1 LGVLTVDIQRFLAL
15 SWEDAQMQIDIK
27 KLLTV
32 ALPITLSLVLA
43 FVLGSQSGNGSNSS
57 DSQSV
62 AFSAT
67 GYSQVVPDAIKL
79 SVTATVIK
87 KSSALALSDLAKTS
101 DKVRE
106 VLTANQIAAEDFS
119 STNLSL
125 IPEYSY
131 GLTGTRSFIG
141 YRASQNFEITIKDS
155 ENAGVVI
162 DKLVEVGRD
171 NLQIGSISSFLLDPS
186 SALEEAR
193 ADAMKQARAKAE
205 SYANL
210 ADLKLGRILSI
221 NENSDQSPQP
231 MALAKSDSAAGTSF
245 DMGTQKVSVTTFI
258 SWELN

>member
-1 LGVLTVDIQRFLAL
+1 LTVDIQQFLAL

-27 KLLTV
+27 RLLTV
-32 ALPITLSLVLA
+32 GLPITLSLILA
-43 FVLGSQSGNGSNSS
+43 FVLGSQSGSKS
-57 DSQSV
+57 DSAYLQTV

-101 DKVRE
+101 DQVRE

-125 IPEYSY
+125 IPEYTY
-131 GLTGTRSFIG
+131 GLNGARSFIG

-155 ENAGVVI
+155 DNAGVVI
-162 DKLVEVGRD
+162 DKLVAAGKD

-186 SALEEAR
+186 RAIEEAR
-193 ADAMKQARAKAE
+193 ADSMKQARAKAE
-205 SYANL
+205 SYAKL
-210 ADLKLGRILSI
+210 ANLKLGRILSI
-221 NENSDQSPQP
+221 NENYDQSPQP

-245 DMGTQKVSVTTFI
+245 DMGTQKLSVTTYI
-258 SWELN
+258 SWEIK

>member
-1 LGVLTVDIQRFLAL
+1 
-15 SWEDAQMQIDIK
+15 MQIDIK
-27 KLLTV
+27 RLLKV

-43 FVLGSQSGNGSNSS
+43 FVLGSQSGNTSELSNTR
-57 DSQSV
+57 SV

-87 KSSALALSDLAKTS
+87 KSSALALSDLAKTA
-101 DKVRE
+101 DQVRD

-131 GLTGTRSFIG
+131 GLNGVRSFIG

-155 ENAGVVI
+155 DNAGVVI
-162 DKLVEVGRD
+162 DKLVAAGKD

-186 SALEEAR
+186 SAIEAAR
-193 ADAMKQARAKAE
+193 ADSMKQARAKAE
-205 SYANL
+205 SYAKL

-221 NENSDQSPQP
+221 NENYDQSPQP

-245 DMGTQKVSVTTFI
+245 DMGTQKLSVTTYI
-258 SWELN
+258 SWEIK